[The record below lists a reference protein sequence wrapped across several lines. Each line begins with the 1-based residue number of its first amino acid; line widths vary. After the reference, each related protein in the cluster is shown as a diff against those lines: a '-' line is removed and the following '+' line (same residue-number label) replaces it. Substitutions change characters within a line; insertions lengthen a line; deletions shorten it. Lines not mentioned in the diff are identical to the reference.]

1 MADQN
6 DPFPTREPLPPE
18 LEPLHRR
25 LLDDGALWRAR
36 LPSTE
41 RLEQRL
47 KSLTQQERYMR
58 LMVPAENRPGRLSL
72 IDRVKGKQDMLRG
85 RFKTALAVVTIA
97 AVVALFAVLFY
108 GFAGHMLRTTA
119 QPTSTATHPTS
130 EATNFPTGHYGEEV
144 PIVAPSDPEVVYKLV
159 PANGSA
165 DQQMLARSTDG
176 GATWQMLA
184 VPSVGTSSGVQ
195 AAFVSPL
202 NPQAVFLT
210 VGVQLSGTTPGAQ
223 PCPPD
228 LASGSF
234 NSYVALAGDYSYCD
248 VEFLSTDGGR
258 QWSRVHLPADA
269 VPAALG
275 DSSGNLFYPYN
286 SGYGI
291 LFSTSA
297 TVFHVQGNRLYSV
310 TDVDASDGLSG
321 GSGAI
326 RIVVSTD
333 GGLNWSYADEALASS
348 VQSICDYAATPSG
361 ATVFAITSDPCSA
374 GRPISLWRS
383 DDAGA
388 HWAKVRQ
395 LSGWAE
401 AGMIA
406 VSRDN
411 GQTPLL
417 YINMAQ
423 AKVDNQTVSLNLSP
437 ANVVVSADG
446 GETWA
451 PAPIQGFPTTQPG
464 NTPGYAGPPLGIL
477 SDGSVLFRARTGQ
490 AIDSFYAW
498 KLGDASWQQVG
509 PNFNTVVAAFVVS
522 GANNTICA
530 ITSAQSV
537 YSVHTFNT

>member
-1 MADQN
+1 
-6 DPFPTREPLPPE
+6 
-18 LEPLHRR
+18 
-25 LLDDGALWRAR
+25 
-36 LPSTE
+36 
-41 RLEQRL
+41 
-47 KSLTQQERYMR
+47 
-58 LMVPAENRPGRLSL
+58 
-72 IDRVKGKQDMLRG
+72 MLRG
-85 RFKTALAVVTIA
+85 RLKTALAVVTIA

-108 GFAGHMLRTTA
+108 GFAGHMPRTTA

-348 VQSICDYAATPSG
+348 VRSICDYAATPSG

-490 AIDSFYAW
+490 TIDSFYAW
-498 KLGDASWQQVG
+498 KLGDASWHRVG
-509 PNFNTVVAAFVVS
+509 PDFNSVVAAFVVS
-522 GANNTICA
+522 GANNTVCVVTA
-530 ITSAQSV
+530 AGLM
-537 YSVHTFNT
+537 YDVHTFHN